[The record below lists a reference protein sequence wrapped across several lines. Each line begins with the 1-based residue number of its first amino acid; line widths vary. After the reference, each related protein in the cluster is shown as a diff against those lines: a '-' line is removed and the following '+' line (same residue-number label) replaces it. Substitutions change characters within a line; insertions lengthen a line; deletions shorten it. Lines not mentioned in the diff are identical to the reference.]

1 MNCPHCNSDIEKNN
15 INIPKDIAYC
25 LDCDKVFTI
34 SEHLN
39 IKAEEEY
46 DITRPPK
53 GAWFRQERRKK
64 IIGATTRSCVGYF
77 LLPFT
82 LIWSGGSLG
91 GIYGTQIIEGELQLE
106 MALFGIPF
114 IIGTFFLIAF
124 TAMFLAG
131 KIEVTLENN
140 KATVFTGVGS
150 IGLRKTFDTNSVNNI
165 RVEERRGS
173 KGKRYKVI
181 IVETHK
187 KISFGSF
194 LTEERTN
201 FMYFALRKNINPI
214 F

>member
-1 MNCPHCNSDIEKNN
+1 MNCPNCNSDIEKNN
-15 INIPKDIAYC
+15 INIAKDITYC
-25 LDCDKVFTI
+25 HNCDRVFRI
-34 SEHLN
+34 SECLN
-39 IKAEEEY
+39 LKLEVEC
-46 DITRPPK
+46 DITIPPN

-64 IIGATTRSCVGYF
+64 VIGATTRSCIGYF

-91 GIYGTQIIEGELQLE
+91 GIYGTQLISGELQLE

-124 TAMFLAG
+124 TAMFLGG
-131 KIEVTLENN
+131 KVEITLENN
-140 KATVFTGVGS
+140 IATVFTGVGS
-150 IGLRKTFDTNSVNNI
+150 IGLKKTFDINSVNNI
-165 RVEERRGS
+165 KVEERRGN

-181 IVETHK
+181 IVEAHK